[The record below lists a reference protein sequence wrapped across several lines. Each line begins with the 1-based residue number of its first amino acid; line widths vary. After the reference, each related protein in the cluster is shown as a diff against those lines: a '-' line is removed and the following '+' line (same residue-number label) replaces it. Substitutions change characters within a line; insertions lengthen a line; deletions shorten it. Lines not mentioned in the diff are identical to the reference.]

1 VLKEHSKPLKEQ
13 EIMVDKTEVEQ
24 TPLSDAKV
32 DAEGALALIA
42 ALLNAANQGT
52 AGSLATVLGN
62 ASQLASGAN
71 ASLTSVKDNA
81 DINVPESISSYVGL
95 AVNEAT
101 AHQGR
106 MRVQAEQI
114 TQNAITAGQQI
125 TQNAVTQSNAIV
137 TDSIGQKHKR
147 TTDQDIIADFL
158 HFQGLRNEALAT
170 DRIWNIDEQIAAA
183 EVLYAALGRFITSSK
198 VEDPTG

>member
-1 VLKEHSKPLKEQ
+1 MTKE
-13 EIMVDKTEVEQ
+13 TEQ
-24 TPLSDAKV
+24 TPQSDAKLDSEAV
-32 DAEGALALIA
+32 AALIA
-42 ALLNAANQGT
+42 LIMNAANQSS
-52 AGSLATVLGN
+52 AGSLAAVVGN
-62 ASQLASGAN
+62 ARQLA
-71 ASLTSVKDNA
+71 ASVNSSQTSVKDNA
-81 DINVPESISSYVGL
+81 DINVPESISAYVGL

-125 TQNAVTQSNAIV
+125 TQNAITQGNMIV

-147 TTDQDIIADFL
+147 TTDQDVVSDFL
-158 HFQGLRNEALAT
+158 HMQGVRGESLAQ

-183 EVLYAALGRFITSSK
+183 EVLYAALGKFIGSQQVQ
-198 VEDPTG
+198 VEPK

>member
-1 VLKEHSKPLKEQ
+1 MTE
-13 EIMVDKTEVEQ
+13 KTENEQ

-42 ALLNAANQGT
+42 ALLNAANQGS
-52 AGSLATVLGN
+52 AGSLASVLGN
-62 ASQLASGAN
+62 ASELAAAAN
-71 ASLTSVKDNA
+71 SSLTSVKDNA

-95 AVNEAT
+95 AVKDAT
-101 AHQGR
+101 GHHAR
-106 MRVQAEQI
+106 MQVQAEQI
-114 TQNAITAGQQI
+114 TQNAITQA
-125 TQNAVTQSNAIV
+125 NSIV
-137 TDSIGQKHKR
+137 TDSIGQRHKR

-158 HFQGLRNEALAT
+158 HFQGLRNESVAT

-198 VEDPTG
+198 VEDPTAG

>member
-1 VLKEHSKPLKEQ
+1 MTE
-13 EIMVDKTEVEQ
+13 KTENEQ
-24 TPLSDAKV
+24 TPLSDAKIDSEAV
-32 DAEGALALIA
+32 AALIA
-42 ALLNAANQGT
+42 LLMNAANQGT

-62 ASQLASGAN
+62 ASQLASSAN
-71 ASLTSVKDNA
+71 SSQTSLKDNA

-101 AHQGR
+101 THQGR

-125 TQNAVTQSNAIV
+125 TQNAITQANSIV

-147 TTDQDIIADFL
+147 TTDQDIASDFL
-158 HFQGLRNEALAT
+158 HFQGIRGESLAQ

-183 EVLYAALGRFITSSK
+183 EVLYSALGRFISSTK
-198 VEDPTG
+198 VEDPTKT